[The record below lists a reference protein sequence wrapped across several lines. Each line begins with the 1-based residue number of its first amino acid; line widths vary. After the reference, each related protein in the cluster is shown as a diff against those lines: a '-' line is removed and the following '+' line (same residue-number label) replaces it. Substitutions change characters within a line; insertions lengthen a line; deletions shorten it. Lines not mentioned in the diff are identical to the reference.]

1 MKLMPW
7 RERSAPLSLRG
18 DIDEWFDRLFEE
30 PLVAPR
36 LPEVFRRGPVPM
48 VNVGESDQ
56 EFSATF
62 ELPGLSEEDIEIQIL
77 GNQLVVSGERKWEE
91 EKKDKEYHRVEC
103 QYGAFRR
110 SVLLP
115 DGLNLDPDAIK
126 AVYDKGLLEVT
137 LPKLEPKPATKIKVK
152 KAR

>member
-18 DIDEWFDRLFEE
+18 DLEEWIDRFFEE
-30 PLVAPR
+30 PMTPR
-36 LPEVFRRGPVPM
+36 LPEVFRRGPFPA
-48 VNVGESDQ
+48 VNVGEDDK
-56 EFSATF
+56 EFTASF
-62 ELPGLSEEDIEIQIL
+62 ELPGLKEDEIEIQIL

-91 EKKDKEYHRVEC
+91 EKKDKEYHRVES

-115 DGLNLDPDAIK
+115 DGLDLAPEAVK
-126 AVYDKGLLEVT
+126 ASYDKGVLEVT
-137 LPKLEPKPATKIKVK
+137 LPKLEPKPATRIKVK
-152 KAR
+152 KAK